1 MARSGLG
8 TSGRDAACSR
18 LGTRLSDEARRLK
31 VIHPCL
37 TACERAAVAIVVMR
51 AQRHGGGELDKHARQ
66 SSWSAAPAERVNVAS
81 EVVRRQ
87 LWSWPSVEARP
98 VLACA
103 ELNALPC
110 LAHVRWAHSYRLRRL
125 CIGKLLIPLGGVSR

>member
-51 AQRHGGGELDKHARQ
+51 AQRHGGGELGTAERERSGAQHDASHHGAAHR
-66 SSWSAAPAERVNVAS
+66 SRWLIAAPRPKISPAQHCAVAQ
-81 EVVRRQ
+81 E
-87 LWSWPSVEARP
+87 LGAR
-98 VLACA
+98 AGA
-103 ELNALPC
+103 
-110 LAHVRWAHSYRLRRL
+110 
-125 CIGKLLIPLGGVSR
+125 GVQSII